1 MDLIQ
6 SYDAQ
11 VAVLGSLLLEPEKLG
26 GEIMHAVSPDD
37 FGTPTLRNLFRAAR
51 EIYLEGSPLDPVTLV
66 SRAGAAYDKT
76 VRDILV
82 ATPTAA
88 NWEAYVGILKEGA
101 KIDRLHKLAE
111 ELLET
116 NTLEAGR
123 KLLAQAEDILTE
135 RPGRRAANYTE
146 LVSAYCDRQNDSSP
160 PDYLDWGIEQLNRHL
175 SVSPGRFVILGADSS
190 VGKTAFAL
198 QLAYNIACTGKRVGF
213 FSYETSNEDAADRI
227 LANTADVNLPR
238 TKKKC
243 LTAADWER
251 VASEGVRSGRIPLT
265 VVETAGCGVDDLRTE
280 ILAGRYQVV
289 FIDYIQLI
297 PGRASDRW
305 QVVTEVSMAL
315 HTMAQQLGVTII
327 ALSQV
332 TPPETDKNGKRRALR
347 KGDLRE
353 SRQLINDAD
362 VILMMDLTDPNDTAS
377 LRVLQ
382 VDKNKDGPVGR
393 MYLSFDPEHMRFKP
407 ENPPPGES
415 YRRVMGALAEQRR
428 EQQAQRRA
436 EKQAAIDG
444 QARLEELP
452 DNVGG
457 PLPF

>member
-6 SYDAQ
+6 YYDAQ

-26 GEIMHAVSPDD
+26 GEIMHAVSPAD
-37 FGTPTLRNLFRAAR
+37 FSTPTLRNLFRCAR
-51 EIYLEGSPLDPVTLV
+51 EIYLDNAPLDPVTLV
-66 SRAGAAYDKT
+66 ARAGAAYDQT

-82 ATPTAA
+82 ATPTAV
-88 NWEAYVGILKEGA
+88 NWKAYVSILKEGA
-101 KIDRLHKLAE
+101 RLDRLHKLAE
-111 ELLET
+111 ELMEVST
-116 NTLEAGR
+116 VEDGR
-123 KLLAQAEDILTE
+123 KLLAKAEDILIE
-135 RPGRRAANYTE
+135 RPGRRVSSYTE
-146 LVSAYCDRQNDSSP
+146 LVSDYCDRQNET
-160 PDYLDWGIEQLNRHL
+160 PDYLDWGIEQLNRNL
-175 SVSPGRFVILGADSS
+175 SISPGRFVILGADSS

-198 QLAYNIACTGKRVGF
+198 QLAYNIANTGKRVGF
-213 FSYETSNEDAADRI
+213 FSYETSREDAADRI
-227 LANTADVNLPR
+227 IANTADVNLPR
-238 TKKKC
+238 TKNRR
-243 LTAADWER
+243 LTPADWER
-251 VASEGVRSGRIPLT
+251 VALEGTRSGHIPFT
-265 VVETAGCGVDDLRTE
+265 VLETAGCGVDDLRTE

-289 FIDYIQLI
+289 FIDYVQLI
-297 PGRASDRW
+297 PARGSDRW

-327 ALSQV
+327 GLSQV
-332 TPPETDKNGKRRALR
+332 TPPELDKNGKRRALR

-353 SRQLINDAD
+353 SRQLLNDAD
-362 VILMMDLTDPNDTAS
+362 VILMMDLIDPTDTAS
-377 LRVLQ
+377 LRLLT

-393 MYLSFDPEHMRFKP
+393 IYLSFDPEHMRFKP

-415 YRRVMGALAEQRR
+415 YRRVMKSLAEQRR

-452 DNVGG
+452 DDGE

>member
-6 SYDAQ
+6 YYDAQ

-26 GEIMHAVSPDD
+26 GEIMHTVAPQD
-37 FGTPTLRNLFRAAR
+37 FDNPTLRNLFRSAR
-51 EIYLEGSPLDPVTLV
+51 EIYMEGSPLDPVTLV
-66 SRAGAAYDKT
+66 SRAGAAYEQT

-88 NWEAYVGILKEGA
+88 NWEAYVGILKEDA

-111 ELLET
+111 KLLET

-135 RPGRRAANYTE
+135 RPGRRASNYTE
-146 LVSAYCDRQNDSSP
+146 LVSDYCDRQEIP
-160 PDYLDWGIEQLNRHL
+160 PDYLNWGIEQLNRNL
-175 SVSPGRFVILGADSS
+175 TVSPGRFVILGADSS

-213 FSYETSNEDAADRI
+213 FSYETSREDAADRI
-227 LANTADVNLPR
+227 MANVADVNLPR
-238 TKKKC
+238 TKGRR
-243 LTAADWER
+243 LTATDWER
-251 VASEGVRSGRIPLT
+251 VSSEGVRSGSIPLT

-297 PGRASDRW
+297 PYQKSERW

-327 ALSQV
+327 GLSQV
-332 TPPETDKNGKRRALR
+332 TPPDPDKNGKRRALR

-415 YRRVMGALAEQRR
+415 YRRVMGALGEQRR

-444 QARLEELP
+444 QARLEDLP
-452 DNVGG
+452 DDAGG